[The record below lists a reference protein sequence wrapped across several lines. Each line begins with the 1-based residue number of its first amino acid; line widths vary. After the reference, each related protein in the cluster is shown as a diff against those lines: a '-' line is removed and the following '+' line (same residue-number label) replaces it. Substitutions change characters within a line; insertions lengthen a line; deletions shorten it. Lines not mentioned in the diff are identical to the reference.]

1 MPIDLNFVKIG
12 RFKNFNIFF
21 DLEDRQRSTRDF
33 KLLEGTFGPHMLS
46 NQEADLLNHHYAEAN
61 QTFRGINFEEIKH
74 VFYKRRVLFP
84 QN

>member
-33 KLLEGTFGPHMLS
+33 KLLEGTFIPHMLS
-46 NQEADLLNHHYAEAN
+46 NQEADLLNHHHAETN
-61 QTFRGINFEEIKH
+61 QTFKKLILRKQNTSFIKT
-74 VFYKRRVLFP
+74 LS
-84 QN
+84 